1 MEKGIANAKSSL
13 QKNDLKQDMR
23 DYYHGEI
30 SENSE
35 LLPTARNNFEEAR
48 RGLLQFKKQNG
59 LN

>member
-1 MEKGIANAKSSL
+1 ML
-13 QKNDLKQDMR
+13 DFLKQDMR